1 MKSIRRTLSGICITS
16 RKSDRMFQWVDL
28 TRFVVVRMGDAESN
42 LKIPVIG
49 CNIVVIFRDWTS
61 GLGTGKD
68 WLIIFEPDLIRLG

>member
-1 MKSIRRTLSGICITS
+1 LGTKREQKVIKIILD
-16 RKSDRMFQWVDL
+16 K

-42 LKIPVIG
+42 LKIFVIG
-49 CNIVVIFRDWTS
+49 CNIIVIIRDWTS